1 MAPQIAS
8 NLIFKFITWIDFTF
22 EVQRVPIYL
31 IRTCAR
37 HQHLQWFLLIL
48 CKHIY
53 KRPHLLRLLDINHR
67 LLRQVHRQIIITSF
81 NPLLERIL
89 IDFLLHRSLVCS
101 TFFFLLFYLLSL
113 EILSLLYP
121 DHFLEDG
128 FLIVNVHSEVFYF
141 VVTAETAD
149 ELLVVLVLELNYFG
163 GTFFLYLGMAF
174 ELELEGLVVHLDFIN
189 LQIWRIVALS
199 GSSASYD

>member
-1 MAPQIAS
+1 M
-8 NLIFKFITWIDFTF
+8 
-22 EVQRVPIYL
+22 
-31 IRTCAR
+31 
-37 HQHLQWFLLIL
+37 
-48 CKHIY
+48 
-53 KRPHLLRLLDINHR
+53 
-67 LLRQVHRQIIITSF
+67 HRQIIITSF
-81 NPLLERIL
+81 NPLLECIL
-89 IDFLLHRSLVCS
+89 INFLLHRSLVCS

-128 FLIVNVHSEVFYF
+128 FLIVDVHSEVFYF

-189 LQIWRIVALS
+189 LQI
-199 GSSASYD
+199 